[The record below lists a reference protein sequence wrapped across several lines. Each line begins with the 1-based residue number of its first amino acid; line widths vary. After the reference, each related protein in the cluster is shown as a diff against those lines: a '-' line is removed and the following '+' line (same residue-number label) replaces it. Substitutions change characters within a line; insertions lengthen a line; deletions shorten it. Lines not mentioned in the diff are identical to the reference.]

1 MSFVSFV
8 QTGELGEKPW
18 KTDAVLRL
26 VASIVICCLSG
37 AVVAAIFQYFGLSQK
52 PALLPFLAC
61 VIGAF
66 ACFAGALFVLARPWP
81 FETYFRN
88 LLILLLTAD
97 AGFLLT
103 GLLQHVLPEKNEFN
117 HPTLRLLISVLSF
130 HGAALFLVYFFL
142 REHNLNWDQA
152 FGFENRPMRA
162 VLIGAFVGFIALQMT
177 WGLGYEWAKL
187 LERMTLHPH
196 PQETVVMLQNVEGWR
211 DRLAT
216 GIATILIAPVV
227 EEILFRGILYTTIK
241 RMGYPR
247 IALWFTALFFAL
259 IHANLA
265 TFVPLTFLAIVFI
278 GLYEYTGNLLG
289 CIVAHSLFNAA
300 NFIELY
306 RQQI

>member
-8 QTGELGEKPW
+8 RTGELGEKPW

-26 VASIVICCLSG
+26 VASVVICCLFG
-37 AVVAAIFQYFGLSQK
+37 AVVAAIFQYFGLSHK

-61 VIGAF
+61 VIGAS

-81 FETYFRN
+81 LETYFRN

-103 GLLQHVLPEKNEFN
+103 GFLQHVLPEKNEFD

-130 HGAALFLVYFFL
+130 HGAAFFLVYFFL
-142 REHNLNWDQA
+142 REHHTSWDQA
-152 FGFENRPMRA
+152 FGFENRPMRT
-162 VLIGAFVGFIALQMT
+162 VLIAAVVGYVALWFTWELEIA
-177 WGLGYEWAKL
+177 WASL
-187 LERMTLHPH
+187 LERMTFHPH
-196 PQETVVMLQNVEGWR
+196 PQETVVMLQSVEGWR
-211 DRLAT
+211 NRLAT
-216 GIATILIAPVV
+216 GIATILVAPVV

-259 IHANLA
+259 IHANLG
-265 TFVPLTFLAIVFI
+265 TFLPLTFLAIVFI

-289 CIVAHSLFNAA
+289 SIVAHSLFNAA
-300 NFIELY
+300 NFIALY
-306 RQQI
+306 HQQI